1 MNWNIDFA
9 QGLACDRS
17 IGCQVNHFRKG
28 LEPYN
33 HNNLLTLDL
42 SMNVLPPLVCKFH
55 QGQCLPFPIDIKP
68 IPATSLPAQAAQAR
82 LAQLQ
87 ANMGGLQGL
96 AVGPQ
101 LGGLPNI
108 NFHFSCAVYI
118 RLISPK
124 QVVALRSRFDSTTSC
139 GGIHARF
146 CRGGLQDENVKLP
159 HGVSTTS
166 LGTSLQPGGSK
177 ETLPSPPATPAANT
191 TAYTPPTSVVKALDA
206 FHVTS
211 PQQAAPP
218 NDSVSVTTENDSAE
232 NVEPILPD
240 NQLGLSPSQL
250 PGSPEPV
257 PPKERVP
264 SDPPPPIQGPPP
276 EAPKGQG
283 SSQDLRVSGAVPREG
298 SGEGPEKEGKKTAD
312 KNKYKDGTYWKSC
325 TQRLK
330 AMNQYIVNVLVYTVL
345 TVFIWGFGTMWNQI
359 GKGRW
364 RQVKTSSSCS
374 KHQRAA
380 TCPIWSWW
388 LHIDRHTLCKLCAH
402 IYVYICMMPV
412 LRRSTTGPIVEAW
425 HFWGCWGGGC
435 ETTEGRGNTQTRRRM
450 G

>member
-1 MNWNIDFA
+1 MPGFA
-9 QGLACDRS
+9 G
-17 IGCQVNHFRKG
+17 
-28 LEPYN
+28 
-33 HNNLLTLDL
+33 
-42 SMNVLPPLVCKFH
+42 
-55 QGQCLPFPIDIKP
+55 
-68 IPATSLPAQAAQAR
+68 
-82 LAQLQ
+82 
-87 ANMGGLQGL
+87 
-96 AVGPQ
+96 
-101 LGGLPNI
+101 
-108 NFHFSCAVYI
+108 
-118 RLISPK
+118 
-124 QVVALRSRFDSTTSC
+124 
-139 GGIHARF
+139 
-146 CRGGLQDENVKLP
+146 GGLQDENVKLP

-211 PQQAAPP
+211 PPQAAPP
-218 NDSVSVTTENDSAE
+218 NDSVSVATENDSAE

-257 PPKERVP
+257 PPKKRVP

-283 SSQDLRVSGAVPREG
+283 SSQDLRVSGAVPGEG
-298 SGEGPEKEGKKTAD
+298 SGEGPEKEGKKTTD

-402 IYVYICMMPV
+402 IYVHMYDACSKEINYGTYCWSMALLRLLRWRLWNDRRKRKHTNLKADGLTKYIWRK
-412 LRRSTTGPIVEAW
+412 RRNGLSNFDFNSFMYTRVRCAIVFFPCVTW
-425 HFWGCWGGGC
+425 
-435 ETTEGRGNTQTRRRM
+435 NPSP
-450 G
+450 